1 MLADFKHLEYT
12 LLKISLSVEK
22 AEIYNNGNNKNVC
35 RKGVVNVEIKD
46 SPFSEKGR
54 YSLWLSNENIK
65 KADRVYPLDH
75 CKSRSEFIDRAIR
88 FYCGYV
94 ESGIAEDYIAD
105 VFVQT
110 LFPKL
115 DNMKKDLIKSVYN
128 MALQLSMLIHFE
140 AASCDYSDEELR
152 QLRNKCIVDIKRA
165 QGVIDFEKAIHYQR
179 GDE

>member
-1 MLADFKHLEYT
+1 MINIET
-12 LLKISLSVEK
+12 
-22 AEIYNNGNNKNVC
+22 
-35 RKGVVNVEIKD
+35 KD
-46 SPFSEKGR
+46 TPFSEKGR

-65 KADRVYPLDH
+65 KVDRVYPLDH
-75 CKSRSEFIDRAIR
+75 CKSRSEFVDRAIQ

-94 ESGIAEDYIAD
+94 ESSIAEDYIAD

-140 AASCDYSDEELR
+140 AASCDYSDEELK

>member
-1 MLADFKHLEYT
+1 M
-12 LLKISLSVEK
+12 
-22 AEIYNNGNNKNVC
+22 
-35 RKGVVNVEIKD
+35 EIKD

-65 KADRVYPLDH
+65 RADMVYPLDR

-94 ESGIAEDYIAD
+94 ESSIAEDYIAD

-115 DNMKKDLIKSVYN
+115 DNMKKD
-128 MALQLSMLIHFE
+128 
-140 AASCDYSDEELR
+140 
-152 QLRNKCIVDIKRA
+152 
-165 QGVIDFEKAIHYQR
+165 
-179 GDE
+179 

>member
-1 MLADFKHLEYT
+1 M
-12 LLKISLSVEK
+12 
-22 AEIYNNGNNKNVC
+22 
-35 RKGVVNVEIKD
+35 EIKD

-65 KADRVYPLDH
+65 RADMVYPLDR

-94 ESGIAEDYIAD
+94 ESSIAEDYIAD

-128 MALQLSMLIHFE
+128 MAL
-140 AASCDYSDEELR
+140 
-152 QLRNKCIVDIKRA
+152 
-165 QGVIDFEKAIHYQR
+165 
-179 GDE
+179 

>member
-1 MLADFKHLEYT
+1 MATIKTYT
-12 LLKISLSVEK
+12 E
-22 AEIYNNGNNKNVC
+22 
-35 RKGVVNVEIKD
+35 RGVVNMEIKD

-65 KADRVYPLDH
+65 KADMVYPLNR

-94 ESGIAEDYIAD
+94 ESSIADDYIAD

-140 AASCDYSDEELR
+140 ATSCDYSDEELR
-152 QLRNKCIVDIKRA
+152 QLRNKCIVDIKKA

>member
-1 MLADFKHLEYT
+1 M
-12 LLKISLSVEK
+12 
-22 AEIYNNGNNKNVC
+22 
-35 RKGVVNVEIKD
+35 EIKD

-65 KADRVYPLDH
+65 KADMVYPLNR

-94 ESGIAEDYIAD
+94 ESSIAEDYIAD

-115 DNMKKDLIKSVYN
+115 DNM
-128 MALQLSMLIHFE
+128 ALQLSMLIHFE
-140 AASCDYSDEELR
+140 ATSCDYSDEELR
-152 QLRNKCIVDIKRA
+152 QLRNKCIVDIKKA

>member
-1 MLADFKHLEYT
+1 M
-12 LLKISLSVEK
+12 
-22 AEIYNNGNNKNVC
+22 
-35 RKGVVNVEIKD
+35 EIKD
-46 SPFSEKGR
+46 APFSEKSR

-75 CKSRSEFIDRAIR
+75 CKSRSEFVGRAIR

-94 ESGIAEDYIAD
+94 ESSIAEDYIAD

>member
-1 MLADFKHLEYT
+1 MKT
-12 LLKISLSVEK
+12 
-22 AEIYNNGNNKNVC
+22 
-35 RKGVVNVEIKD
+35 KD
-46 SPFSEKGR
+46 TSFSEKSR
-54 YSLWLSNENIK
+54 YSLWLSDDNMK
-65 KADRVYPLDH
+65 KADMVYSLDH
-75 CKSRSEFIDRAIR
+75 CKSRSEFVDRAIR

-94 ESGIAEDYIAD
+94 ESNIAEDYIAD

-140 AASCDYSDEELR
+140 AASCDYSDEELK
-152 QLRNKCIVDIKRA
+152 QLRNKCIADIKRA
-165 QGVIDFEKAIHYQR
+165 QGVIDFSSAIHYQR

>member
-1 MLADFKHLEYT
+1 M
-12 LLKISLSVEK
+12 
-22 AEIYNNGNNKNVC
+22 
-35 RKGVVNVEIKD
+35 VNTEIKD
-46 SPFSEKGR
+46 TPFSEKGR

-65 KADRVYPLDH
+65 KADIVYPLDH
-75 CKSRSEFIDRAIR
+75 CKSRSEFVDRAIR

-94 ESGIAEDYIAD
+94 ESSIAEDYIAD

>member
-1 MLADFKHLEYT
+1 M
-12 LLKISLSVEK
+12 
-22 AEIYNNGNNKNVC
+22 
-35 RKGVVNVEIKD
+35 EIKD
-46 SPFSEKGR
+46 TPFCEKGR

-65 KADRVYPLDH
+65 KADMVYPIDH
-75 CKSRSEFIDRAIR
+75 CKNRSEFIDRAIR

-94 ESGIAEDYIAD
+94 ESNIAEDYIAD

-115 DNMKKDLIKSVYN
+115 DNMKKDLVKSVYN
-128 MALQLSMLIHFE
+128 MALQLSMLVHFE
-140 AASCDYSDEELR
+140 AASCDYSDKDLK
-152 QLRNKCIVDIKRA
+152 QLRNKCIVDIKKA

>member
-1 MLADFKHLEYT
+1 M
-12 LLKISLSVEK
+12 
-22 AEIYNNGNNKNVC
+22 
-35 RKGVVNVEIKD
+35 EIKD
-46 SPFSEKGR
+46 TPFSEKGR

-65 KADRVYPLDH
+65 KVDMVYQLDH
-75 CKSRSEFIDRAIR
+75 CKSRSEFVDRAIR

-94 ESGIAEDYIAD
+94 ESNIADDYIAD

-115 DNMKKDLIKSVYN
+115 DNIKKDLTKSVYN

-140 AASCDYSDEELR
+140 AASCDYDDDELR
-152 QLRNKCIVDIKRA
+152 QLRNKCIIDIKKA
-165 QGVIDFEKAIHYQR
+165 QGVIDFENAIHYQR